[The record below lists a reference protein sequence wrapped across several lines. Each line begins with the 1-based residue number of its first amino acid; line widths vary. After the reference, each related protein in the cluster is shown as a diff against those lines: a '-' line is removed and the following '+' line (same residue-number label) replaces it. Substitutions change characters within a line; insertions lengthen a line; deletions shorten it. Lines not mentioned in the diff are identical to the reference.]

1 VKLSPLVAIL
11 LNRIERAGLPA
22 PELER
27 QVVKGRR
34 WKFDLAY
41 PAALVAAEVDGAVWT
56 QGRHTRGAGFISDCQ
71 KLNAANLDGWRV
83 YRFTREMIESGEAV
97 ETLRLALETASA
109 LADGPTGPLAGQ
121 RRARRRG
128 GVQQ

>member
-121 RRARRRG
+121 RRVGNRG
-128 GVQQ
+128 G

>member
-1 VKLSPLVAIL
+1 VKQSPLVAVL

-34 WKFDLAY
+34 WRFDGCWSSAGI
-41 PAALVAAEVDGAVWT
+41 AFEVDGAVWT

-71 KLNAANLDGWRV
+71 KLNAAALDGGRV

-97 ETLRLALETASA
+97 ETLRLALEAA
-109 LADGPTGPLAGQ
+109 PDGADGPTGPLAGQ
-121 RRARRRG
+121 RRSRKRG
-128 GVQQ
+128 G

>member
-41 PAALVAAEVDGAVWT
+41 SAALVAAEVDGAVWT

-121 RRARRRG
+121 RRVGNRG
-128 GVQQ
+128 G